1 MGFLGLVL
9 WALGLRG
16 EVSKLLSGAK
26 SHDRAAELGIQ
37 GSWSGADLI
46 VASRKTRQQRRD
58 RAT

>member
-1 MGFLGLVL
+1 MGFLGLGL

-26 SHDRAAELGIQ
+26 SHDRAAERGIQ

-46 VASRKTRQQRRD
+46 VASRQQRRD